1 VVTFLNKFLP
11 DYIRELQKKHISKNT
26 LDAYV
31 RDITKFCDFIKNRD
45 EDIENVEVVS
55 VMAYV
60 QYLHKEGRA
69 VSSIVRNIVSL
80 RSFYKYLM
88 LKGIVDENPILYY
101 DIPKVKHNIPKILT
115 VDEVDKLLSAPD
127 TSKDKGIRDKA
138 MLEVMYASGMKVM
151 ELLNLNIYN
160 VNLKLSYI
168 RCKNSK
174 NKERIIPIGSVAVK
188 YLKEYLKI
196 RPKLNIYNLD
206 FVFLN
211 LRGVQMSRQGFWKI
225 VKHYAKVANIGKN
238 INAFTLRHSFAVHLL
253 QNGADIR
260 SVQELLGHKDL
271 SATEIYE
278 SIVKKNKIAEVYKKF
293 HPRA

>member
-1 VVTFLNKFLP
+1 MVVDLNSILLN
-11 DYIRELQKKHISKNT
+11 YVYALQKKQVSKNT

-31 RDITKFCDFIKNRD
+31 RDISKFCDFIKNRD
-45 EDIENVEVVS
+45 ENIKDIEVVS

-60 QYLHKEGRA
+60 QYLQKEGKA
-69 VSSIVRNIVSL
+69 VSSIIRNIVSL

-88 LKGIVDENPILYY
+88 LKGVVDENPVLYY
-101 DIPKVKHNIPKILT
+101 DMPKVKHTIPKILT
-115 VDEVDKLLSAPD
+115 IDEVDKLLDSPD
-127 TSKDKGIRDKA
+127 LSKDKGIRDKA
-138 MLEVMYASGMKVM
+138 MLETMYASGMKVM
-151 ELLNLNIYN
+151 ELLSLTIYDI
-160 VNLKLSYI
+160 NLKLSYI
-168 RCKNSK
+168 KCRNSR
-174 NKERIIPIGSVAVK
+174 NQERIIPIGSIAVK
-188 YLKEYLKI
+188 YLKKYLNV
-196 RPKLNIYNLD
+196 RNRLNTYNLD
-206 FVFLN
+206 FLFLN

-225 VKHYAKVANIGKN
+225 VKYYAEKSDIDKN

-278 SIVKKNKIAEVYKKF
+278 SILKKNKIAEVYKKA

>member
-1 VVTFLNKFLP
+1 MTFVKNFLL
-11 DYIRELQKKHISKNT
+11 DYVHELQKKQVSKNT
-26 LDAYV
+26 MDAYV
-31 RDITKFCDFIKNRD
+31 RDIIKFLNFINDREEDVKN
-45 EDIENVEVVS
+45 IEVVS
-55 VMAYV
+55 IMAYV
-60 QYLHKEGRA
+60 QQLQKEGRA

-80 RSFYKYLM
+80 RNFYKYLM
-88 LKGIVDENPILYY
+88 LKGVVDENPVLYY
-101 DIPKVKHNIPKILT
+101 EVPKVKHNIPKILT
-115 VDEVDKLLSAPD
+115 VDEVDRLLSAPD
-127 TSKDKGIRDKA
+127 VMKDKGIRDKA
-138 MLEVMYASGMKVM
+138 MLEVMYATGMKVM
-151 ELLNLNIYN
+151 ELLSLTIYD

-168 RCKNSK
+168 RCRNSK
-174 NKERIIPIGSVAVK
+174 KQERVIPIGSVAVRC
-188 YLKEYLKI
+188 LKRYI
-196 RPKLNIYNLD
+196 DVRSKLNTYNLD

-225 VKHYAKVANIGKN
+225 IKYYAEKAHIDKN

-278 SIVKKNKIAEVYKKF
+278 SVVKKNKIAEVYKKF

>member
-1 VVTFLNKFLP
+1 VVVDLNSILLN
-11 DYIRELQKKHISKNT
+11 YVYALQKKQVSKNT

-31 RDITKFCDFIKNRD
+31 RDISKFCDFIKNRD
-45 EDIENVEVVS
+45 ENIKDIEVVS

-60 QYLHKEGRA
+60 QYLQKEGKA
-69 VSSIVRNIVSL
+69 VSSIIRNIVSL

-88 LKGIVDENPILYY
+88 LKGVVDENPVLYY
-101 DIPKVKHNIPKILT
+101 DMPKVKHTIPKILT
-115 VDEVDKLLSAPD
+115 IDEVDKLLDSPD
-127 TSKDKGIRDKA
+127 LSKDKGIRDKA
-138 MLEVMYASGMKVM
+138 MLETMYASGMKVM
-151 ELLNLNIYN
+151 ELLSLTIYDI
-160 VNLKLSYI
+160 NLKLSYI
-168 RCKNSK
+168 KCRNSR
-174 NKERIIPIGSVAVK
+174 NQERIIPIGSIAVK
-188 YLKEYLKI
+188 YLKKYLNV
-196 RPKLNIYNLD
+196 RNRLNTYNLD
-206 FVFLN
+206 FLFLN

-225 VKHYAKVANIGKN
+225 VKYYAEKSDIDKN

-278 SIVKKNKIAEVYKKF
+278 SILKKNKIAEVYKKA

>member
-1 VVTFLNKFLP
+1 MNSILL
-11 DYIRELQKKHISKNT
+11 DYVYALQKKQVSKNT

-31 RDITKFCDFIKNRD
+31 RDISKFCDFIKNRD
-45 EDIENVEVVS
+45 ENIKDIEVVS

-60 QYLHKEGRA
+60 QYLQKEGRA
-69 VSSIVRNIVSL
+69 VSSIIRNIVSL

-88 LKGIVDENPILYY
+88 LKGLVDENPVLYY
-101 DIPKVKHNIPKILT
+101 DMPKIKHTIPKILT
-115 VDEVDKLLSAPD
+115 VDEVDKLLDSPD
-127 TSKDKGIRDKA
+127 LSKDKGVRDKA
-138 MLEVMYASGMKVM
+138 MLETMYASGMKVM
-151 ELLNLNIYN
+151 ELLSLTIYDM
-160 VNLKLSYI
+160 NLKLSYI
-168 RCKNSK
+168 KCRNSRK
-174 NKERIIPIGSVAVK
+174 QERIIPIGSIAVK
-188 YLKEYLKI
+188 YLKKYLNV
-196 RPKLNIYNLD
+196 RNRLNTYNLD
-206 FVFLN
+206 FLFLN

-225 VKHYAKVANIGKN
+225 VKYYAEKSDIDKN

-278 SIVKKNKIAEVYKKF
+278 SILKKNKIAEVYKKA

>member
-1 VVTFLNKFLP
+1 MVLDLNSILLN
-11 DYIRELQKKHISKNT
+11 YVYALQKKQVSKNT

-31 RDITKFCDFIKNRD
+31 RDISKFCDFIKNRD
-45 EDIENVEVVS
+45 ENIKDIEVVS

-60 QYLHKEGRA
+60 QYLQKEGRA
-69 VSSIVRNIVSL
+69 VSSIIRNIVSL

-88 LKGIVDENPILYY
+88 LKGVVDENPVLYY
-101 DIPKVKHNIPKILT
+101 DMPKVKHTIPKILT
-115 VDEVDKLLSAPD
+115 VDEVDKLLDSPD
-127 TSKDKGIRDKA
+127 LSKDKGVRDKA
-138 MLEVMYASGMKVM
+138 MLETMYASGMKVM
-151 ELLNLNIYN
+151 ELLSLTIYDI
-160 VNLKLSYI
+160 NLKLSYI
-168 RCKNSK
+168 KCRNSR
-174 NKERIIPIGSVAVK
+174 NQERIIPIGSIAVK
-188 YLKEYLKI
+188 YLKKYLNV
-196 RPKLNIYNLD
+196 RNRLNTYNLD
-206 FVFLN
+206 FLFLN

-225 VKHYAKVANIGKN
+225 VKYYAEKSDIDKN

-278 SIVKKNKIAEVYKKF
+278 SILKKNKIAEVYKKA

>member
-1 VVTFLNKFLP
+1 VVDLNSILLN
-11 DYIRELQKKHISKNT
+11 YVYALQKKQVSKNT

-31 RDITKFCDFIKNRD
+31 RDISKFCDFIKNRD
-45 EDIENVEVVS
+45 ENIKDIEVVS

-60 QYLHKEGRA
+60 QYLQKEGKA
-69 VSSIVRNIVSL
+69 VSSIIRNIVSL

-88 LKGIVDENPILYY
+88 LKGVVDENPVLYY
-101 DIPKVKHNIPKILT
+101 DMPKVKHTIPKILT
-115 VDEVDKLLSAPD
+115 IDEVDKLLDSPD
-127 TSKDKGIRDKA
+127 LSKDKGIRDKA
-138 MLEVMYASGMKVM
+138 MLETMYASGMKVM
-151 ELLNLNIYN
+151 ELLSLTIYDI
-160 VNLKLSYI
+160 NLKLSYI
-168 RCKNSK
+168 KCRNSR
-174 NKERIIPIGSVAVK
+174 NQERIIPIGSIAVK
-188 YLKEYLKI
+188 YLKKYLNV
-196 RPKLNIYNLD
+196 RNRLNTYNLD
-206 FVFLN
+206 FLFLN

-225 VKHYAKVANIGKN
+225 VKYYAEKSDIDKN

-278 SIVKKNKIAEVYKKF
+278 SILKKNKIAEVYKKA